1 MDNQSVILAV
11 ASPPGSA
18 TRGIVRASGAD
29 ACQVLCNAMDPN
41 CHGSAAVRERR
52 RGVHVV
58 RLLEPSIP
66 ALAIVM
72 PGPASATGEDCAEIH
87 TVGNPFVLERII
99 AAVIAH
105 SDGAARRAHPGEFS
119 VRAVLSGRMPIAS
132 AERVAAVIMAE
143 TDAQLAAASMLQ
155 VNTAEQSSA
164 RDADEIA
171 TLLALVE
178 AGIDFTDQEDVVAI
192 ARPALE
198 ARVRAVRD
206 RIRARCATSAG
217 AESAQR
223 AARVVLTGAPNT
235 GKSSLFNAL
244 LQHTRAVESSDRGT
258 TRDAIEHACSLPGGI
273 EVILVDAPGIDD
285 AIHDVDVLM
294 QARAHD
300 AINRADIILVCQP
313 SIHDQVHGATDSSP
327 IHGARG
333 LAINVRTKCDTLGN
347 TGVTDADGA
356 ISTSAHTGAGV
367 SELRAAIARAVSAR
381 APRNTHEFTLGVA
394 RVALLK
400 EAADSLDEMLTIE
413 APELVAAALR
423 AALDRLGEVS
433 GAIPPDD
440 VLGRLF
446 SSFCIGK

>member
-1 MDNQSVILAV
+1 M
-11 ASPPGSA
+11 
-18 TRGIVRASGAD
+18 RGIVRASGAA
-29 ACQVLCNAMDPN
+29 ACQVLWNAMDRD
-41 CHGSAAVRERR
+41 CRGSAAVRARA

-58 RLLEPSIP
+58 RLREPSVP

-99 AAVIAH
+99 VAIIAH
-105 SDGAARRAHPGEFS
+105 SDGTARRAHPGEFS

-155 VNTAEQSSA
+155 ANTAEQSSA
-164 RDADEIA
+164 RDTDEIA

-198 ARVRAVRD
+198 ERVRSVRD

-223 AARVVLTGAPNT
+223 AARVVLTGAPNA

-244 LQHTRAVESSDRGT
+244 LQHTRVVESAHRGT
-258 TRDAIEHACSLPGGI
+258 TRDAIEHACLLPGGI
-273 EVILVDAPGIDD
+273 EVILVDAPGLDD

-313 SIHDQVHGATDSSP
+313 HSHNPVTHAYKSPLIDGA
-327 IHGARG
+327 HA
-333 LAINVRTKCDTLGN
+333 LVINVQTKCDTPGTASTTN
-347 TGVTDADGA
+347 AADG
-356 ISTSAHTGAGV
+356 ISTSAHTGDGIA
-367 SELRAAIARAVSAR
+367 ELRAAIARTISTR
-381 APRNTHEFTLGVA
+381 APRNAHEFTLGVA
-394 RVALLK
+394 RVALLQ
-400 EAADSLDEMLTIE
+400 EAADSLDDMLTID

-423 AALDRLGEVS
+423 TALDRLGEVS